1 MKDWKQNPSFCIL
14 ITACSLFSCRTLR
27 GVTFLRRKV
36 TKSRRAAARNPLEP
50 GRGAFPSLCKTETRC
65 VPSSAKHFV
74 THGAPARPPSD
85 RSLAKS
91 GNSCVFI
98 SCTNAASD
106 YLEYQKEDRQNWHSF
121 RAGTKRCRL
130 ESDLTPYCQWFPRK
144 VYTVLFASC
153 YYRLCIFISG
163 SVLFLKGWSAQSF
176 ALSRK
181 MI

>member
-1 MKDWKQNPSFCIL
+1 MNNKIGSKLCFEPNSLSKNLNMYFENEGLKTKSFIL
-14 ITACSLFSCRTLR
+14 HFDYGLFLIFVPYPP

-50 GRGAFPSLCKTETRC
+50 GGGVFPSLCKTETRC

-130 ESDLTPYCQWFPRK
+130 ESDLTPYCQ
-144 VYTVLFASC
+144 
-153 YYRLCIFISG
+153 
-163 SVLFLKGWSAQSF
+163 
-176 ALSRK
+176 
-181 MI
+181 